1 MKKEVEIF
9 LLNLKLSL
17 NLKKGLIDADM
28 NINTGIIGEDHIEE
42 LQEDINNIGR
52 KIYDWL
58 EKK

>member
-28 NINTGIIGEDHIEE
+28 NINSGIIGKDHIEE

-58 EKK
+58 

>member
-1 MKKEVEIF
+1 MKKEIEIF

-28 NINTGIIGEDHIEE
+28 DINAGIIGKDHIEE
-42 LQEDINNIGR
+42 LQEDINNIGK

-58 EKK
+58 EEK